1 MLSSCSCMILH
12 DIRLSLELSCT
23 TCRYN
28 VCTHFEQFCCEILA
42 QTGLLWQLCVSAS
55 HRPHHV
61 HHPPS
66 HSSHYH
72 GSSLSQL
79 SVHVCAC
86 MEGGIIILILIA
98 SSQWLIESL
107 YGSGFGAYYMYM
119 AAWSDITIII
129 FFLSIWCYKD
139 DYMYMYIVVLIIRS
153 KLHVPCMES
162 LN

>member
-12 DIRLSLELSCT
+12 DIRLSPELSCT

-28 VCTHFEQFCCEILA
+28 VCTHFEQFCCEISA

-55 HRPHHV
+55 HRPLHV
-61 HHPPS
+61 HRPPS

-79 SVHVCAC
+79 SVRVCPC
-86 MEGGIIILILIA
+86 MEGGIIITLILIA

-107 YGSGFGAYYMYM
+107 YGSGFGTYYM
-119 AAWSDITIII
+119 AAWSDFRII
-129 FFLSIWCYKD
+129 FFLSIWC
-139 DYMYMYIVVLIIRS
+139 
-153 KLHVPCMES
+153 
-162 LN
+162 